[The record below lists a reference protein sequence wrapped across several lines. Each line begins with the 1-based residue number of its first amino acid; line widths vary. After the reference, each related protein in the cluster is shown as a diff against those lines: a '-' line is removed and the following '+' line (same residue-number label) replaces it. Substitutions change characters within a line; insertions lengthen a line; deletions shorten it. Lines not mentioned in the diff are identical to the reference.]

1 MSFAGFFVDE
11 DTLALAGLPDVV
23 HPGHPRLADIPR
35 ETADRVWIPIVA
47 RLGLILVTRDKR
59 IRREPAERSAFENAG
74 VRGFVITT
82 RNMRSNDLRGLFI
95 VHAPAMRAMATDQ
108 PRGPWLYAVTRTR
121 IGPQVVPTPG

>member
-35 ETADRVWIPIVA
+35 ETADRVWIPIIA

-82 RNMRSNDLRGLFI
+82 SNMRSNDLRGLFI
-95 VHAPAMRAMATDQ
+95 EHAPAMRAMATDQ
-108 PRGPWLYAVTRTR
+108 PRGPRD
-121 IGPQVVPTPG
+121 